1 MFDVLLFAG
10 GLGTR
15 MGNLTQNVAKPAL
28 KIGNETLIGR
38 LSRQVCNLK
47 DLSNIYINCSYQPKS
62 IISAIDDIELPIN
75 PIFLWEKELMGTAW
89 TLSKV
94 SEKSKKDLLVIHG
107 DLFLAEHGIDGFV
120 KESKKSPTF
129 STIAVHKRDPR
140 EARSVIKVET
150 TNQVVT
156 SFVQVPIKA
165 RANYIT
171 IENELVW
178 SNSGLYFFQSHDL
191 VKFESKNFRN
201 MQLETTI
208 LPSLVQSHR
217 LKAIEY
223 FGERTSVETPS
234 DLMRIVPH
242 MTIPAD

>member
-1 MFDVLLFAG
+1 MFDALLFAG

-15 MGNLTQNVAKPAL
+15 MGFLTQNVAKPAL
-28 KIGNETLIGR
+28 KVGNETLIGR
-38 LSRQVCNLK
+38 LFRQLCNLK
-47 DLSNIYINCSYQPKS
+47 DVSNIYINCSYQPQS
-62 IISAIDDIELPIN
+62 IILAIDDINHPIK

-94 SEKSKKDLLVIHG
+94 SEKSKKDLLVLHG
-107 DLFLAEHGIDGFV
+107 DLFLDEHGIEEFV
-120 KESKKSPTF
+120 RESKESPAF

-140 EARSVIKVET
+140 KARSIVKVEK

-156 SFVQVPIKA
+156 SFVQIPIKA
-165 RANYIT
+165 HANDMT

-178 SNSGLYFFQSHDL
+178 SNSGLYFFQSYDL
-191 VKFESKNFRN
+191 VKFENKDFRN
-201 MQLETTI
+201 MQLETAI
-208 LPSLVQSHR
+208 LPSLIQSNR

-223 FGERTSVETPS
+223 IGERTSVERPS
-234 DLMRIVPH
+234 DLMRIDPH